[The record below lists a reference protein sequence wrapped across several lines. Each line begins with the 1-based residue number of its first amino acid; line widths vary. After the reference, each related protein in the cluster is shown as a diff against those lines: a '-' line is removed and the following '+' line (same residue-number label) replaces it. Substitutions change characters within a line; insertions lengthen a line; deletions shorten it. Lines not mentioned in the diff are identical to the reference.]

1 MKIVMIT
8 DTYPPNINGAALA
21 AERLALELA
30 KRNHKIYVIAPSTS
44 FKHHIAQQDNIT
56 VYRVR
61 SIPVFIEKT
70 QEFRVSPQPLH
81 EKEVI
86 KIIKDI
92 KPDII
97 HVNEPWLLGLSAI
110 KIGKK
115 EGIPVIATHHFMPE
129 NLVHYLHFPPKIEKI
144 ITVTIWKWYA
154 KLCKNFAYVICPTQ
168 VAADLLK
175 KYATDIKLKVI
186 SNGIDLK
193 YFNKDNNGEYLKK
206 KYTIQKKPTILFVG
220 RLDKEKNIDVLIR
233 ALGLLKH
240 KLDFQL
246 VIVGQGK
253 EKLPLRKLAVSE
265 GMQESV
271 IFTGFL
277 PVKDLPNIYGIAD
290 IFAMPSIAELQSLVT
305 MEAMAS
311 GLPIIA
317 ANAVALPHLVHD
329 NDNGFLFTPGNEKDM
344 AQKLLVLLENKELRK
359 KMGRR
364 SLAIIKQHDIKNIVK
379 EVESLYAKAIHDSS
393 INK

>member
-1 MKIVMIT
+1 MIT

-21 AERLALELA
+21 AEHLALELA
-30 KRNHKIYVIAPSTS
+30 KKNHKIYVIAPSTS
-44 FKHHIAQQDNIT
+44 FKQHMAREDNIT

-70 QEFRVSPQPLH
+70 QDFRVSPQPLH

-86 KIIKDI
+86 KIIREI

-129 NLVHYLHFPPKIEKI
+129 NLVHYLHLPPKIENL

-154 KLCKNFAYVICPTQ
+154 KLCKNFTYVICPTQ
-168 VAADLLK
+168 VAANLLK
-175 KYATDIKLKVI
+175 KYTGDINLEVI

-193 YFNKDNNGEYLKK
+193 VFHKEKDGEYLKK
-206 KYTIQKKPTILFVG
+206 KYNIQKKPTLLFVG
-220 RLDKEKNIDVLIR
+220 RLDKEKNIDVLIK
-233 ALGLLKH
+233 ALGILKD
-240 KLDFQL
+240 KFEFQL
-246 VIVGQGK
+246 IIAGQGK
-253 EKLPLRKLAVSE
+253 EKLPLKKLALSA
-265 GMQESV
+265 GIQSNV

-277 PVKDLPNIYGIAD
+277 PEKDLPYIYRIAD
-290 IFAMPSIAELQSLVT
+290 IFVMPSIAELQSLVT

-311 GLPIIA
+311 GLPVVA

-329 NDNGFLFTPGNEKDM
+329 NENGFLFIPGNEQDL
-344 AQKLLVLLENKELRK
+344 ARKLSKLLENKTLRD
-359 KMGRR
+359 KMGGQ
-364 SLAIIKQHDIKNIVK
+364 SLAIIKLHDIKNTVRD
-379 EVESLYAKAIHDSS
+379 VESLYMKAIREFSQ
-393 INK
+393 KQ